1 MFKMRFCFEKNGA
14 AAYISHLDLM
24 KALQRSFVR
33 AGIPVKYSQG
43 FNPHIEMSIVVP
55 LSTGY
60 ETRCDLCD
68 LDLMVD
74 ELPENFAESL
84 NAVMP
89 WGMKV
94 LYAGPADRPVREI
107 ACCAYEIVL
116 PAGDTAAMKALF
128 EQPVLLEKRSKR
140 GRKEVDLRDY
150 IKQLDF
156 AAEGDKT
163 LCRCVLTAGN
173 DSLNPMYLTQAL
185 KNAGLVDTEAVAK
198 YVRTGI
204 LDENLQIFWQKS

>member
-1 MFKMRFCFEKNGA
+1 MFKLRFCFEKNGTS
-14 AAYISHLDLM
+14 AYISHLDLM

-68 LDLMVD
+68 LDLICDDM
-74 ELPENFAESL
+74 PANFVEDL

-89 WGMKV
+89 RGMKV
-94 LYAGPADRPVREI
+94 LHAGAADRPVREI
-107 ACCAYEIVL
+107 AYSAYEIVL
-116 PAGDTAAMKALF
+116 PAGDTDAMKALF
-128 EQPVLLEKRSKR
+128 DQPVTLEKRSKR
-140 GRKEVDLRDY
+140 GRRDVNLQDY
-150 IKQLDF
+150 IKELSF

-163 LCRCVLTAGN
+163 LCRCILSAGN
-173 DSLNPMYLTQAL
+173 DPLNPMYLTQAL
-185 KNAGLVDTEAVAK
+185 KNAGLVEEDATAK
-198 YVRTGI
+198 YIRTGI
-204 LDENLQIFWQKS
+204 LDENCEIFWKK

>member
-60 ETRCDLCD
+60 ETTCDLCD
-68 LDLMVD
+68 LDLVVD
-74 ELPENFAESL
+74 ELPENFVENL

-89 WGMKV
+89 RGMKV
-94 LYAGPADRPVREI
+94 LSAGAADRHVREI
-107 ACCAYEIVL
+107 VYCAYEVIL
-116 PAGDTAAMKALF
+116 PAGDAAAMKALF
-128 EQPVLLEKRSKR
+128 DQPVTLEKRSKR
-140 GRKEVDLRDY
+140 GRREVNLQDY
-150 IKQLDF
+150 IKQLEF
-156 AAEGDKT
+156 VSEGDKT
-163 LCRCVLTAGN
+163 VCRCILSAGN
-173 DSLNPMYLTQAL
+173 DPLNPMYLTQAL
-185 KNAGLVDTEAVAK
+185 KNAGLVEEEAVAK
-198 YVRTGI
+198 YIRTGI
-204 LDENLQIFWQKS
+204 LDENCQNFWEKA

>member
-1 MFKMRFCFEKNGA
+1 MYKLRFCFEKNGP

-68 LDLMVD
+68 LDLIVD
-74 ELPENFAESL
+74 ELPENFVESL

-185 KNAGLVDTEAVAK
+185 NSAGLVDTEAVAK

>member
-33 AGIPVKYSQG
+33 AGLPVKYSQG

-68 LDLMVD
+68 LDLVVD
-74 ELPENFAESL
+74 ELPENFVESL

-89 WGMKV
+89 RGMKV
-94 LYAGPADRPVREI
+94 LHAGAADRPVREI
-107 ACCAYEIVL
+107 AYCSYEIIL
-116 PAGDTAAMKALF
+116 PKGDADAMKTLF
-128 EQPVLLEKRSKR
+128 EQPVTLEKRSKR
-140 GRKEVDLRDY
+140 GRREVNLQDY
-150 IKQLDF
+150 IKQLEF
-156 AAEGDKT
+156 AAEGENT
-163 LCRCVLTAGN
+163 ICRCVLTAGN
-173 DSLNPMYLTQAL
+173 DPLNPMYLTQAL
-185 KNAGLVDTEAVAK
+185 KNAGLVEEDATAK
-198 YVRTGI
+198 YIRTGI
-204 LDENLQIFWQKS
+204 LDENCQIFWKK

>member
-1 MFKMRFCFEKNGA
+1 MYKLRFCFEKNGP

-74 ELPENFAESL
+74 ELPENFVESL

-94 LYAGPADRPVREI
+94 LHAGPADRPVREI

-204 LDENLQIFWQKS
+204 LDENLQIFWQKP

>member
-1 MFKMRFCFEKNGA
+1 MYKLRFCFEKNGP

-33 AGIPVKYSQG
+33 AGVPVKYSQG

-68 LDLMVD
+68 LDLVVD
-74 ELPENFAESL
+74 ELPENFVESL

-94 LYAGPADRPVREI
+94 LHAGPADRPVREI
-107 ACCAYEIVL
+107 ACCAYEIIL
-116 PAGDTAAMKALF
+116 PAGDAAAMKDLF
-128 EQPVLLEKRSKR
+128 EQPVMLEKRSKR

-156 AAEGDKT
+156 ATEGEKT

-185 KNAGLVDTEAVAK
+185 KNAGLVSEEAVAK

-204 LDENLQIFWQKS
+204 LDENLEIFWQKS

>member
-1 MFKMRFCFEKNGA
+1 MYKLRFCFEKNGP

-74 ELPENFAESL
+74 ELPENFVESL

-163 LCRCVLTAGN
+163 LCHCVLTAGN

-185 KNAGLVDTEAVAK
+185 KNASLVDTEAV
-198 YVRTGI
+198 VRTGI
-204 LDENLQIFWQKS
+204 LDENLQIFW

>member
-1 MFKMRFCFEKNGA
+1 MYKLRFCFEKNGP

-74 ELPENFAESL
+74 ELPENFVESL

-204 LDENLQIFWQKS
+204 LDENLQIFW

>member
-1 MFKMRFCFEKNGA
+1 MYKLRFCFEKNGP

-68 LDLMVD
+68 LDLVVD
-74 ELPENFAESL
+74 ELPENFVSSL

-94 LYAGPADRPVREI
+94 LHAGPADRPVREI
-107 ACCAYEIVL
+107 ACCSYEISL
-116 PAGDTAAMKALF
+116 PAGDTDAMKALF

-140 GRKEVDLRDY
+140 GRKEVDLREY
-150 IKQLDF
+150 IRQLDF
-156 AAEGDKT
+156 VAEGDKT
-163 LCRCVLTAGN
+163 LCRCVLLAGN

-185 KNAGLVDTEAVAK
+185 KNAGLVEQEAVAK

-204 LDENLQIFWQKS
+204 LDENLKIFWQKP

>member
-68 LDLMVD
+68 LDLTVD
-74 ELPENFAESL
+74 ELPENFVECL

-89 WGMKV
+89 RGMKV
-94 LYAGPADRPVREI
+94 LHAGAADRPVREI
-107 ACCAYEIVL
+107 AYCAYEITL
-116 PAGDTAAMKALF
+116 PQGDTDAMAQVF
-128 EQPVLLEKRSKR
+128 AQPVMLEKRSKR
-140 GRKEVDLRDY
+140 GRREVNLQDY
-150 IKQLDF
+150 IREITF
-156 AAEGDKT
+156 AAEGEKT
-163 LCRCVLTAGN
+163 LCRCILSAGN
-173 DSLNPMYLTQAL
+173 DPLNPMYLTQAL
-185 KNAGLVDTEAVAK
+185 KNAGLVEEDAVAK

-204 LDENLQIFWQKS
+204 FDENCEIFWKK

>member
-1 MFKMRFCFEKNGA
+1 MYKLRFCFEKNGP

-74 ELPENFAESL
+74 ELPENFVESL

-173 DSLNPMYLTQAL
+173 DSLNPMYLTQAR

-204 LDENLQIFWQKS
+204 LDENLQIFWKKS

>member
-33 AGIPVKYSQG
+33 AGLPVKYSQG

-68 LDLMVD
+68 LDLVVD
-74 ELPENFAESL
+74 ELTENFVESL

-89 WGMKV
+89 RGMKV
-94 LYAGPADRPVREI
+94 LHAGAADRPVREI
-107 ACCAYEIVL
+107 AYCSYEIIL
-116 PAGDTAAMKALF
+116 PKGDADAMKTLF
-128 EQPVLLEKRSKR
+128 EQPVTLEKRSKR
-140 GRKEVDLRDY
+140 GRREVNLQDY
-150 IKQLDF
+150 IKQLEF
-156 AAEGDKT
+156 AAEGENT
-163 LCRCVLTAGN
+163 VCRCILTAGN
-173 DSLNPMYLTQAL
+173 DPLNPMYLTQAL
-185 KNAGLVDTEAVAK
+185 KNAGLVEEDATAK
-198 YVRTGI
+198 YIRTGI
-204 LDENLQIFWQKS
+204 LDENCQIFWKK

>member
-1 MFKMRFCFEKNGA
+1 MYKLRFCFEKNGP

-68 LDLMVD
+68 LDLVVD
-74 ELPENFAESL
+74 ELPENFVESL

-94 LYAGPADRPVREI
+94 LHAGPADRPVREI
-107 ACCAYEIVL
+107 ACCSYEISL
-116 PAGDTAAMKALF
+116 PAGDTDAMKALF

-140 GRKEVDLRDY
+140 GRKEVDLREY
-150 IKQLDF
+150 IRQLDF
-156 AAEGDKT
+156 VTEGDKT
-163 LCRCVLTAGN
+163 LCRCVLLAGN

-185 KNAGLVDTEAVAK
+185 KNAGLVEQEAVAK

-204 LDENLQIFWQKS
+204 LDENLEIFWQKP

>member
-33 AGIPVKYSQG
+33 AGLPVKYSQG

-68 LDLMVD
+68 LDLVVD
-74 ELPENFAESL
+74 ELPDNFVESL

-89 WGMKV
+89 RGMKV
-94 LYAGPADRPVREI
+94 LHAGTADRPVREI
-107 ACCAYEIVL
+107 AYCSYEIIL
-116 PAGDTAAMKALF
+116 PKGDADAMKTLF
-128 EQPVLLEKRSKR
+128 EQPVTLEKRSKR
-140 GRKEVDLRDY
+140 GRREVNLQDY
-150 IKQLDF
+150 IKQLEF
-156 AAEGDKT
+156 AAEGENT
-163 LCRCVLTAGN
+163 VCRCILTAGN
-173 DSLNPMYLTQAL
+173 DPLNPMYLTQAL
-185 KNAGLVDTEAVAK
+185 KNAGLVEEDATAK
-198 YVRTGI
+198 YIRTGI
-204 LDENLQIFWQKS
+204 LDENCQIFWKK

>member
-1 MFKMRFCFEKNGA
+1 MYKLRFCFEKNGP

-68 LDLMVD
+68 LDLVTD
-74 ELPENFAESL
+74 ELPENFVESL

>member
-1 MFKMRFCFEKNGA
+1 MFKLRFCFEKNGTS
-14 AAYISHLDLM
+14 AYISHLDLM

-68 LDLMVD
+68 LDLVCDDM
-74 ELPENFAESL
+74 PANFVEDL

-89 WGMKV
+89 RGMKV
-94 LYAGPADRPVREI
+94 LHAGAADRPVREI
-107 ACCAYEIVL
+107 AYSAYEIVL
-116 PAGDTAAMKALF
+116 PAGDTDAMKALF
-128 EQPVLLEKRSKR
+128 DQPVTLEKRSKR
-140 GRKEVDLRDY
+140 GRRDVNLQDY
-150 IKQLDF
+150 IKELSF

-163 LCRCVLTAGN
+163 LCRCILSAGN
-173 DSLNPMYLTQAL
+173 DPLNPMYLTQAL
-185 KNAGLVDTEAVAK
+185 KNAGLVEEDATAK
-198 YVRTGI
+198 YIRTGI
-204 LDENLQIFWQKS
+204 LDENCEIFWKK

>member
-1 MFKMRFCFEKNGA
+1 MNQV
-14 AAYISHLDLM
+14 AYS
-24 KALQRSFVR
+24 
-33 AGIPVKYSQG
+33 
-43 FNPHIEMSIVVP
+43 
-55 LSTGY
+55 GY
-60 ETRCDLCD
+60 EITWS
-68 LDLMVD
+68 
-74 ELPENFAESL
+74 E
-84 NAVMP
+84 
-89 WGMKV
+89 
-94 LYAGPADRPVREI
+94 
-107 ACCAYEIVL
+107 
-116 PAGDTAAMKALF
+116 GDAQQMQALF
-128 EQPVLLEKRSKR
+128 QTPVLLEKRSKR

-185 KNAGLVDTEAVAK
+185 KNAGLVDTDAVAK

>member
-1 MFKMRFCFEKNGA
+1 MFKLRFCFEKNGTS
-14 AAYISHLDLM
+14 AYISHLDLM

-68 LDLMVD
+68 LDLVCDDM
-74 ELPENFAESL
+74 PANFVEDL

-89 WGMKV
+89 RGMKV
-94 LYAGPADRPVREI
+94 LHAGAADRPVREI
-107 ACCAYEIVL
+107 AYSAYEIVL
-116 PAGDTAAMKALF
+116 PAGDTDAMKALF
-128 EQPVLLEKRSKR
+128 DQPVTLEKRSKR
-140 GRKEVDLRDY
+140 GRRDVNLQDY
-150 IKQLDF
+150 IKALSF

-163 LCRCVLTAGN
+163 LCRCILSAGN
-173 DSLNPMYLTQAL
+173 DPLNPMYLTQAL
-185 KNAGLVDTEAVAK
+185 KNAGLVEEDATAK
-198 YVRTGI
+198 YIRTGI
-204 LDENLQIFWQKS
+204 LDENCEIFWKK

>member
-1 MFKMRFCFEKNGA
+1 MFKLRFCFEKNGTS
-14 AAYISHLDLM
+14 AYISHLDLM

-68 LDLMVD
+68 LDLVCDDM
-74 ELPENFAESL
+74 PANFVEDL

-89 WGMKV
+89 RGMKV
-94 LYAGPADRPVREI
+94 LHAGAADRPVREI
-107 ACCAYEIVL
+107 AYSAYEIVL
-116 PAGDTAAMKALF
+116 PAGDTDAMKALF
-128 EQPVLLEKRSKR
+128 DQPVTLEKRSKR
-140 GRKEVDLRDY
+140 GRREVDLRDY
-150 IKQLDF
+150 IKELSF

-163 LCRCVLTAGN
+163 LCRCILSAGN
-173 DSLNPMYLTQAL
+173 DPLNPMYLTQAL
-185 KNAGLVDTEAVAK
+185 KNAGLVEEDATAK
-198 YVRTGI
+198 YIRTRI
-204 LDENLQIFWQKS
+204 LDENCEIFWKK

>member
-1 MFKMRFCFEKNGA
+1 MYKLRFCFEKNGP

-33 AGIPVKYSQG
+33 AGLPVKYSQG

-68 LDLMVD
+68 LDLVVD
-74 ELPENFAESL
+74 ELPENFVSSL

-94 LYAGPADRPVREI
+94 LHAGPADRPVREI
-107 ACCAYEIVL
+107 ACCSYEISL
-116 PAGDTAAMKALF
+116 PAGDTDAMKALF

-140 GRKEVDLRDY
+140 GRKEVDLREY
-150 IKQLDF
+150 IRQLDF
-156 AAEGDKT
+156 VAEGDKT
-163 LCRCVLTAGN
+163 LCRCVLLAGN

-185 KNAGLVDTEAVAK
+185 KNAGLVEQEAVAK

-204 LDENLQIFWQKS
+204 LDENLKIFWQKP

>member
-33 AGIPVKYSQG
+33 AGLPVKYSQG

-68 LDLMVD
+68 LDLVVD
-74 ELPENFAESL
+74 ELPDNFVESL

-89 WGMKV
+89 RGMKV
-94 LYAGPADRPVREI
+94 LHAGAADRPVREI
-107 ACCAYEIVL
+107 AYCSYEIIL
-116 PAGDTAAMKALF
+116 PKGDADAMKTLF
-128 EQPVLLEKRSKR
+128 EQPVTLEKRSKR
-140 GRKEVDLRDY
+140 GRREVNLQDY
-150 IKQLDF
+150 IKQLEF
-156 AAEGDKT
+156 AVEGENT
-163 LCRCVLTAGN
+163 VCRCILTAGN
-173 DSLNPMYLTQAL
+173 DPLNPMYLTQAL
-185 KNAGLVDTEAVAK
+185 KNAGLVEEDATAK
-198 YVRTGI
+198 YIRTGI
-204 LDENLQIFWQKS
+204 LDENCQIFWKK

>member
-1 MFKMRFCFEKNGA
+1 MYKLRFCFEKNGP

-33 AGIPVKYSQG
+33 AGLPVKYSQG

-68 LDLMVD
+68 LDLVVD
-74 ELPENFAESL
+74 ELPENFVSSL

-94 LYAGPADRPVREI
+94 LHAGPADRPVREI
-107 ACCAYEIVL
+107 ACCSYEISL
-116 PAGDTAAMKALF
+116 PDGDTDAMKALF

-140 GRKEVDLRDY
+140 GRKEVDLREY
-150 IKQLDF
+150 IRQLDF
-156 AAEGDKT
+156 VAEGDKT
-163 LCRCVLTAGN
+163 LCRCVLLAGN

-185 KNAGLVDTEAVAK
+185 KNAGLVEQEAVAK

-204 LDENLQIFWQKS
+204 LDENLKIFWQKP

>member
-1 MFKMRFCFEKNGA
+1 MYKLRFCFEKNGTS
-14 AAYISHLDLM
+14 AYISHLDLM

-68 LDLMVD
+68 LDLVCDGM
-74 ELPENFAESL
+74 PANFVEDL

-89 WGMKV
+89 RGMKV
-94 LYAGPADRPVREI
+94 LHAGAADRPVREI
-107 ACCAYEIVL
+107 AYSAYEIVL
-116 PAGDTAAMKALF
+116 PAGDTDAMKALF
-128 EQPVLLEKRSKR
+128 DAPVTLEKRSKR
-140 GRKEVDLRDY
+140 GRREVDLRDY
-150 IKQLDF
+150 IKELSF

-163 LCRCVLTAGN
+163 LCRCILSAGN
-173 DSLNPMYLTQAL
+173 DPLNPMYLTQAL
-185 KNAGLVDTEAVAK
+185 KNAGLVDEDATAK
-198 YVRTGI
+198 YIRTGI
-204 LDENLQIFWQKS
+204 LDENCEIFWKK

>member
-1 MFKMRFCFEKNGA
+1 MYKLRFCFEKNGP

-68 LDLMVD
+68 LDLVVD
-74 ELPENFAESL
+74 ELPENFVDSL

-94 LYAGPADRPVREI
+94 LHAGPADRPVRDI
-107 ACCAYEIVL
+107 ACCSYEIVL
-116 PAGDTAAMKALF
+116 PAGDAGAMKALF
-128 EQPVLLEKRSKR
+128 DQPVLLEKRSKR

-150 IKQLDF
+150 IKQLTF
-156 AAEGDKT
+156 TAEGDKT
-163 LCRCVLTAGN
+163 LCRCVLLAGN

-185 KNAGLVDTEAVAK
+185 KNAGLVEREAVAK

-204 LDENLQIFWQKS
+204 LDENLEIFWQKP

>member
-1 MFKMRFCFEKNGA
+1 MCKLRFCFEKNGP

-68 LDLMVD
+68 LDLVVD
-74 ELPENFAESL
+74 ELPENFVDSL

-94 LYAGPADRPVREI
+94 LHAGPADRPVREV
-107 ACCAYEIVL
+107 ACCSYEIVL
-116 PAGDTAAMKALF
+116 PAGDVDAMRALF
-128 EQPVLLEKRSKR
+128 DQPVLLEKRSKR

-150 IKQLDF
+150 IKQLTF
-156 AAEGDKT
+156 TAEGDKT
-163 LCRCVLTAGN
+163 LCRCVLLAGN

-185 KNAGLVDTEAVAK
+185 KNAGLVEQEAVAK

-204 LDENLQIFWQKS
+204 LDENLEIFWKKP

>member
-1 MFKMRFCFEKNGA
+1 MYKLRFCFEKNGP

-74 ELPENFAESL
+74 ELPENFVESL

-204 LDENLQIFWQKS
+204 LDENLQIFWKKS

>member
-1 MFKMRFCFEKNGA
+1 MYKLRFCFEKNGP

-68 LDLMVD
+68 LDLVVD
-74 ELPENFAESL
+74 ELPENFVSSL

-94 LYAGPADRPVREI
+94 LLAGPADRPVREI
-107 ACCAYEIVL
+107 ACCSYEISL
-116 PAGDTAAMKALF
+116 PAGDTDAMKALF

-140 GRKEVDLRDY
+140 GRKEVDLREY
-150 IKQLDF
+150 IRQLDF
-156 AAEGDKT
+156 VAEGDKT
-163 LCRCVLTAGN
+163 LCRCVLLAGN

-185 KNAGLVDTEAVAK
+185 KNAGLVEQEAVAK

-204 LDENLQIFWQKS
+204 LDENLKIFWQKP

>member
-1 MFKMRFCFEKNGA
+1 MYKLRFCFEKNGP

-33 AGIPVKYSQG
+33 AGLPVKYSQG

-68 LDLMVD
+68 LDLVVD
-74 ELPENFAESL
+74 ELPENFVSSL

-94 LYAGPADRPVREI
+94 LHAGPADRPVREI
-107 ACCAYEIVL
+107 ACCSYEISL
-116 PAGDTAAMKALF
+116 PAGDTDAMKALF

-140 GRKEVDLRDY
+140 GRKEVDLREY
-150 IKQLDF
+150 IRQLDF
-156 AAEGDKT
+156 VAEGDKT
-163 LCRCVLTAGN
+163 LCRCVLRAGN

-185 KNAGLVDTEAVAK
+185 KNAGLVEQEAVAK

-204 LDENLQIFWQKS
+204 LDENLKIFWQKP

>member
-1 MFKMRFCFEKNGA
+1 MYKLRFCFEKNGA

-33 AGIPVKYSQG
+33 AGIPVRYSQG

-60 ETRCDLCD
+60 ETTCDLCD
-68 LDLMVD
+68 LDLVVD
-74 ELPENFAESL
+74 ELPADFVEAL

-89 WGMKV
+89 RGMKALCV
-94 LYAGPADRPVREI
+94 GPADRPVREI

-128 EQPVLLEKRSKR
+128 DQPVTLEKRSKR
-140 GRKEVDLRDY
+140 GRREVNLQDY
-150 IKQLDF
+150 IRRLEF
-156 AAEGDKT
+156 VPEGDKT
-163 LCRCVLTAGN
+163 LCRCILDAGN
-173 DSLNPMYLTQAL
+173 DPLNPMYLTQAL
-185 KNAGLVDTEAVAK
+185 KNAGLVAEDAVAK
-198 YVRTGI
+198 YIRTGI
-204 LDENLQIFWQKS
+204 LDENLQIFWKK

>member
-1 MFKMRFCFEKNGA
+1 MFKLRFCFEKNGP

-68 LDLMVD
+68 LDLVCD
-74 ELPENFAESL
+74 EMPSNFVEDL

-89 WGMKV
+89 RGMKV
-94 LYAGPADRPVREI
+94 LHAGAADRPVREI
-107 ACCAYEIVL
+107 AYSAYEIVL
-116 PAGDTAAMKALF
+116 PAGDTDAMKALQAGHNIKAGVYGMAVICSHGR
-128 EQPVLLEKRSKR
+128 ERTHITAIENTANLTLAYLLE
-140 GRKEVDLRDY
+140 G
-150 IKQLDF
+150 
-156 AAEGDKT
+156 
-163 LCRCVLTAGN
+163 
-173 DSLNPMYLTQAL
+173 
-185 KNAGLVDTEAVAK
+185 
-198 YVRTGI
+198 
-204 LDENLQIFWQKS
+204 

>member
-1 MFKMRFCFEKNGA
+1 MFKLRFCFEKNGTS
-14 AAYISHLDLM
+14 AYISHLDLM

-68 LDLMVD
+68 LDLVCD
-74 ELPENFAESL
+74 EMPANFVEDL

-89 WGMKV
+89 RGMKV
-94 LYAGPADRPVREI
+94 LHAGAADRPVREI
-107 ACCAYEIVL
+107 AYSAYEIVL
-116 PAGDTAAMKALF
+116 PAGDTDAMKALF
-128 EQPVLLEKRSKR
+128 DQPVTLEKRSKR
-140 GRKEVDLRDY
+140 GRRDVNLQDY
-150 IKQLDF
+150 IKELSF

-163 LCRCVLTAGN
+163 LCRCILSAGN
-173 DSLNPMYLTQAL
+173 DPLNPMYLTQAL
-185 KNAGLVDTEAVAK
+185 KNAGLVPEDAVAK
-198 YVRTGI
+198 YIRTAI
-204 LDENLQIFWQKS
+204 LDENQEIFWQKA

>member
-1 MFKMRFCFEKNGA
+1 MFKMRFCFEKNGP

-68 LDLMVD
+68 LDLTVD
-74 ELPENFAESL
+74 QLPENFVESL

-89 WGMKV
+89 LGMKV
-94 LYAGPADRPVREI
+94 LSAGAADRPVREI
-107 ACCAYEIVL
+107 VYCSYEVIL
-116 PAGDTAAMKALF
+116 PAGDAVAMKALF
-128 EQPVLLEKRSKR
+128 DQPVTLEKRSKR
-140 GRKEVDLRDY
+140 GRREVNLQDY
-150 IKQLDF
+150 IKQLEF
-156 AAEGDKT
+156 VPEGDKT
-163 LCRCVLTAGN
+163 VCRCILSAGN
-173 DSLNPMYLTQAL
+173 DPLNPMYLTMAL
-185 KNAGLVDTEAVAK
+185 KQAGLVPEEAVAK
-198 YVRTGI
+198 YIRTGI
-204 LDENLQIFWQKS
+204 LDENCQNFWEKA

>member
-1 MFKMRFCFEKNGA
+1 MFKLRFCFEKNGTS
-14 AAYISHLDLM
+14 AYISHLDLM

-68 LDLMVD
+68 LDLVCD
-74 ELPENFAESL
+74 EMPENFVEDL

-89 WGMKV
+89 RGMKV
-94 LYAGPADRPVREI
+94 LHAGAADRPVREI
-107 ACCAYEIVL
+107 AYSAYEIVL
-116 PAGDTAAMKALF
+116 PAGDADAMKALF
-128 EQPVLLEKRSKR
+128 DQPVTLEKRSKR
-140 GRKEVDLRDY
+140 GRREVDLRDY
-150 IKQLDF
+150 IKELSF

-163 LCRCVLTAGN
+163 LCRCILSAGN
-173 DSLNPMYLTQAL
+173 DPLNPMYLTQAL
-185 KNAGLVDTEAVAK
+185 KNAGLVEEDATAK
-198 YVRTGI
+198 YIRTGI
-204 LDENLQIFWQKS
+204 LDENCEIFWKK

>member
-1 MFKMRFCFEKNGA
+1 MFKLRFCFEKNGTS
-14 AAYISHLDLM
+14 AYISHLDLM

-68 LDLMVD
+68 LDLICDDM
-74 ELPENFAESL
+74 PENFVEDL

-89 WGMKV
+89 RGMKV
-94 LYAGPADRPVREI
+94 LHAGAADRPVREI
-107 ACCAYEIVL
+107 AYSAYEIVL
-116 PAGDTAAMKALF
+116 PAGDTNAMKALF
-128 EQPVLLEKRSKR
+128 DQPVTLEKRSKR
-140 GRKEVDLRDY
+140 GRRDVNLQDY
-150 IKQLDF
+150 IKELSF

-163 LCRCVLTAGN
+163 LCRCILSAGN
-173 DSLNPMYLTQAL
+173 DPLNPMYLTQAL
-185 KNAGLVDTEAVAK
+185 KNAGLVEEDATAK
-198 YVRTGI
+198 YIRTGI
-204 LDENLQIFWQKS
+204 LDENCEIFWKK